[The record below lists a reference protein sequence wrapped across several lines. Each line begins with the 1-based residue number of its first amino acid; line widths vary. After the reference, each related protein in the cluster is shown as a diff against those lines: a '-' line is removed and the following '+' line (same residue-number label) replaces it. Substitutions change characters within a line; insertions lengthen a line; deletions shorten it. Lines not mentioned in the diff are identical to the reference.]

1 MSRARSAF
9 SSPESS
15 PPVSP
20 NTKIDNADNSSTLQG
35 LAASVKLLLKLIED
49 HNEACTKDYD
59 GRKMQRVASMI
70 TIVDEVKSRI
80 QKSQAFVKRREISL
94 RRCNTELRAH
104 QHNPHLPKDPKKL
117 LPHHHEPSL
126 SCPSSPTD
134 EKEILRMELS
144 ASLAARK
151 SLEKMFSS
159 LGKEKEIMASE
170 LARKVHELNGIE
182 EHLNDLKAQNKLLL
196 AKVQTCAAEHKCM
209 NQSDLGLGT
218 SSADQ
223 EDNVALEER
232 NKALSAHLL
241 KSLGGYRLLKRRL
254 KNAQEEKEGI
264 IEKMLEMDEQA
275 KIGLYRIAELRKRIS
290 ENEEQRT
297 LVLGLDEEL
306 SALEDVFRG
315 FEKFMFVKD
324 RQDRAITSHDQL
336 YD

>member
-70 TIVDEVKSRI
+70 TIVDE
-80 QKSQAFVKRREISL
+80 RREISL

-117 LPHHHEPSL
+117 LPHHHHESSL

-223 EDNVALEER
+223 QDNVALEER

-275 KIGLYRIAELRKRIS
+275 KIGLHRIAELRKSIS

-306 SALEDVFRG
+306 STLEDVFRG

-324 RQDRAITSHDQL
+324 RQDRANTSHDQL